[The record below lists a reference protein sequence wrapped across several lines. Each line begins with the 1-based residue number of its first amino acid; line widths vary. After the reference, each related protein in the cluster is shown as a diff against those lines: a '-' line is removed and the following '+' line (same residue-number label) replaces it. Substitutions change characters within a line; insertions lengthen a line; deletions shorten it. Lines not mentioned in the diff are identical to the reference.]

1 MKLSRQL
8 FSRKDSLSNAPTP
21 EAPRG
26 FAPEDREGVAFN
38 EEMFQHFLM
47 IETKRSERSNRPF
60 LLLLLDLKKVADLD
74 ASIEPTVATRLFSG
88 LSQCLRETDFVGWYR
103 KPLVVGA
110 VLTQREGA
118 TGSETAHIVNER
130 LRGALNVEAPSDPL
144 QRLQVRVY
152 RRPQG
157 LRNLRS

>member
-1 MKLSRQL
+1 MRLSRQL
-8 FSRKDSLSNAPTP
+8 FSKKDSTSNAPTL
-21 EAPRG
+21 EAPQG
-26 FAPEDREGVAFN
+26 FAPEDREGGAFN

-60 LLLLLDLKKVADLD
+60 LLLLLDLKKGSDLD
-74 ASIEPTVATRLFSG
+74 VSIEPTVATRLFSG

-103 KPLVVGA
+103 KPHVVGA

-118 TGSETAHIVNER
+118 TGSETAHLVYER
-130 LRGALNVEAPSDPL
+130 LRGALNLEAPSDPL
-144 QRLQVRVY
+144 QRLQVRAY